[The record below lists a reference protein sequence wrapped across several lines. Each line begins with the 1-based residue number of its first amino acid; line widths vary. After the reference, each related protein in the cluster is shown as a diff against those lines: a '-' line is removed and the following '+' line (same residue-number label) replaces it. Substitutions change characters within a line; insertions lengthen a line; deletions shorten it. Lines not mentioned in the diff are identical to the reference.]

1 MTGPTETLAPTKS
14 ARLQGLIYNY
24 YTLWTLQ
31 GWSYYRAECYCKSDE
46 KLSFGSLKLPKVQFT
61 KNAIQHDYQSHNQV
75 QQSSDTQ
82 QQYERSRYQW

>member
-46 KLSFGSLKLPKVQFT
+46 KL
-61 KNAIQHDYQSHNQV
+61 
-75 QQSSDTQ
+75 
-82 QQYERSRYQW
+82 